1 MDCLH
6 CRVEKMEGI
15 IDDLLKENK
24 KLHDEIHLLTLDKLH
39 ERSKGEE
46 HLALL
51 ISALEKVESSKVEV
65 VIKNSTIDDV
75 VIKNQMEENDS
86 V

>member
-15 IDDLLKENK
+15 IDHLIKENK
-24 KLHDEIHLLTLDKLH
+24 KLHDEIHLLALDKLQ
-39 ERSKGEE
+39 EQSKGEE

-65 VIKNSTIDDV
+65 IIKNSTIDDV